1 VGGLPTSGAWGGAMN
16 GGGMRRRTFLQG
28 VSSLVA
34 TGLAARRSV
43 GVDTRAGTTVAATS
57 VDNPPLGLVRTW
69 LGPQLWANRLQD
81 FRVSNG
87 RYECVSTG
95 KLRSVS
101 VLTASLLPGPGS
113 ATLSM
118 TTGTL
123 ATGTGFSGFL
133 IGVGAGRLD
142 YRAAAL
148 GQAASGTAGG
158 LLCTYESDGRCRIRN
173 HALET
178 SQLTY
183 PVLATATIGPAPARV
198 LSERANL
205 TVDIVASTEGNN
217 LFDLTVTARRA
228 SDEVLLSR
236 VSLAAVS
243 GASVTGAVLV
253 VSSPVG
259 GTKSRSWFSHV
270 SISGSKVGSH
280 PKRAMGP
287 IIGVLFSVNGK
298 VLKLTAQLFPIGTSE
313 PQDVTLRFRNP
324 GSKRWVV
331 ARRSVVGDGYCA
343 LLRDNS
349 WDGSQAWEYEVVY
362 GLGSASQASY
372 SGTIPKTP
380 VRSGGLSIGV
390 VNCTIHSYRPL
401 DAPSN
406 YQPQLAGETP
416 QGLYTSRNL
425 YFPYAEL
432 TANLARQGPDLLA
445 AIGDQFYENRPTA
458 QDESLTPTLD
468 FLYRYYLWLWS
479 FGHLTANVPCI
490 MLADDHDM
498 FQGNLWG
505 HDGAAST
512 GGDRAGGYVKAAS
525 WVNLVQ
531 RVQMSHNP
539 DAYDPRPVK
548 QGITV
553 HYAAFTYGGV
563 SFALLEDRKFKYGPT
578 GIDPSG
584 HAVPISALPM
594 LGDRQEEFL
603 RQWPNL
609 HPGQP
614 RIVLSETTYATVKTT
629 PTGGRESDPDNN
641 AYFDA
646 RRRTWSLIKA
656 AGAVMVAGDQH
667 LGNVVRHGL
676 TTFTDGPVQFTVPA
690 AGSAWQRWFEPPA
703 LPHAEGTPHTGDFT
717 DGYGNKFHVLASVN
731 PVITQAQYVAAYG
744 TSSHNF
750 GDRNLK
756 NEGYGVVRVEPARQ
770 RFVLECWR
778 WDTDPTSPGA
788 VQFPGWPQVVPFSA
802 V

>member
-1 VGGLPTSGAWGGAMN
+1 
-16 GGGMRRRTFLQG
+16 MRRRTFLQG

-34 TGLAARRSV
+34 TGLVARHSV
-43 GVDTRAGTTVAATS
+43 GADGRSGTPVAATS
-57 VDNPPLGLVRTW
+57 VDDPPLGLVRTW

-101 VLTASLLPGPGS
+101 VLTTSVLPGPGS

-123 ATGTGFSGFL
+123 ATGAGFSGFL
-133 IGVGAGRLD
+133 IGVGAGQLD

-148 GQAASGTAGG
+148 AQAASGTAGG

-173 HALET
+173 HALEVN
-178 SQLTY
+178 QLTY
-183 PVLATATIGPAPARV
+183 PVLATAAVGPAPARV

-205 TVDIVASTEGNN
+205 TVDIVASAMGNDV
-217 LFDLTVTARRA
+217 FDITVTATRA
-228 SDEVLLSR
+228 SDGLLLSR
-236 VSLAAVS
+236 VRLAAVS
-243 GASVTGAVLV
+243 GASVTGGVLV

-259 GTKSRSWFSHV
+259 GTKSRSWFSNV
-270 SISGSKVGSH
+270 SVSGSKVGSF
-280 PKRAMGP
+280 PERAMGP
-287 IIGVLFSVNGK
+287 ILGVLFSVNAT
-298 VLKLTAQLFPIGTSE
+298 VLKLTAQLFPIGATE
-313 PQDVTLRFRNP
+313 PQDVTLRFRTP
-324 GSKRWVV
+324 GSTKWVV
-331 ARRSVVGDGYCA
+331 AQTVVVGDGYCA
-343 LLRDNS
+343 LLRDDA
-349 WDGSQAWEYEVVY
+349 WDGSQAWEFEVVY
-362 GLGSASQASY
+362 GLGSAGEASY
-372 SGTIPKTP
+372 SGTIPMTP
-380 VRSGGLSIGV
+380 DAAAGLTLGV

-401 DAPSN
+401 DAAST
-406 YQPQLAGETP
+406 YQPSLAGETP

-432 TANLARQGPDLLA
+432 TANLAQHRPDVLA
-445 AIGDQFYENRPTA
+445 AIGDQSYESRPTA
-458 QDESLTPTLD
+458 QDKSLTPTLD

-479 FGHLTANVPCI
+479 FGQLTANVPCI
-490 MLADDHDM
+490 MLTDDHDM

-505 HDGAAST
+505 HEGAASP
-512 GGDRAGGYVKAAS
+512 GSDRDGGYLKSAS

-539 DAYDPRPVK
+539 DAYDPTPVK

-578 GIDPSG
+578 GIDASG
-584 HAVPISALPM
+584 QPVPISTLPM
-594 LGDRQEEFL
+594 LGDRQEQFL
-603 RQWPNL
+603 GEWPNL

-629 PTGGRESDPDNN
+629 PKGGRQADPDNN

-646 RRRTWSLIKA
+646 RRRTLSLVKA
-656 AGAVMVAGDQH
+656 AGALMVAGDQH

-690 AGSAWQRWFEPPA
+690 AGTAWQRWFEPPT

-750 GDRNLK
+750 GDRDLK
-756 NEGYGVVRVEPARQ
+756 NEGYGIVRVEPASQ

-778 WDTDPTSPGA
+778 WDTDPTSPDA
-788 VQFPGWPQVVPFSA
+788 AQFPGWPQVVPFST